1 MLRREESLYLAV
13 VQHATVSYETYEM
26 SSAMHC
32 RHVSHVSPQVLTGG
46 SIVISTVAKH
56 TPSTLCRKGWRL
68 FWCNMEGKCSVV
80 VMTTRQNGCV
90 VPQHRL
96 LWTGV
101 VINGKA
107 ILTESGNKSLKSYL
121 LWAHLVLRQNGTI

>member
-1 MLRREESLYLAV
+1 MLRREDSLYLAV
-13 VQHATVSYETYEM
+13 DQHATVSYETYEL

-56 TPSTLCRKGWRL
+56 VPSTLYRKGWRL
-68 FWCNMEGKCSVV
+68 FWFNMDGKMHQECPRINNNSSVVVSVV
-80 VMTTRQNGCV
+80 VMTTRQKGCV

-107 ILTESGNKSLKSYL
+107 IIK
-121 LWAHLVLRQNGTI
+121 